1 MGKHY
6 NQTVL
11 NSVSEHVAEAV
22 AVELQ
27 EQPWWLRYKGTIM
40 LILQAIAWVAGVI
53 PVYLADAPEWTAL
66 LVGGIGFFVT
76 TLTNRLTVDGVT
88 PSMAPRLADQ
98 AERRE
103 AAETPN
109 TCLLYTSP
117 SPRDLSTSRMPSSA

>member
-6 NQTVL
+6 KNPVL
-11 NSVSEHVAEAV
+11 TTVSEQVAEAV

-40 LILQAIAWVAGVI
+40 LVLQAIAWVAGVI

-66 LVGGIGFFVT
+66 LIGGIGFFVT

-98 AERRE
+98 AART
-103 AAETPN
+103 ETAN
-109 TCLLYTSP
+109 TPASLPVYTGP
-117 SPRDLSTSRMPSSA
+117 TTAGE

>member
-1 MGKHY
+1 
-6 NQTVL
+6 
-11 NSVSEHVAEAV
+11 
-22 AVELQ
+22 
-27 EQPWWLRYKGTIM
+27 M

-109 TCLLYTSP
+109 TLPVYTGP
-117 SPRDLSTSRMPSSA
+117 TTAGE

>member
-6 NQTVL
+6 KNPVFTT
-11 NSVSEHVAEAV
+11 VSEQVAEAV

-40 LILQAIAWVAGVI
+40 LVLQAVAWIAGVL
-53 PVYLADAPEWTAL
+53 PVYFADAPEWTVL
-66 LVGGIGFFVT
+66 LIGGIGFFVT

-98 AERRE
+98 AERVNKE
-103 AAETPN
+103 ATP
-109 TCLLYTSP
+109 TGLPVYTGP
-117 SPRDLSTSRMPSSA
+117 TTAGE

>member
-11 NSVSEHVAEAV
+11 NSVSEQVAEAV

-40 LILQAIAWVAGVI
+40 LVLQAIAWVAGVI
-53 PVYLADAPEWTAL
+53 PVYLADAPEWTVI

-98 AERRE
+98 A
-103 AAETPN
+103 
-109 TCLLYTSP
+109 
-117 SPRDLSTSRMPSSA
+117 

>member
-1 MGKHY
+1 MAKHY
-6 NQTVL
+6 NPGLTTIGEQ
-11 NSVSEHVAEAV
+11 VAEAV

-27 EQPWWLRYKGTIM
+27 EQPWWLRYKGSIM
-40 LILQAIAWVAGVI
+40 LVLQAVAWVAGVL

-66 LVGGIGFFVT
+66 LVGGVGFFVT

-103 AAETPN
+103 QQDAPTALPV
-109 TCLLYTSP
+109 YTGP
-117 SPRDLSTSRMPSSA
+117 TTARE

>member
-1 MGKHY
+1 MAKHY
-6 NQTVL
+6 NQAVL

-40 LILQAIAWVAGVI
+40 LVLQAVAWVAGVL

-98 AERRE
+98 AART
-103 AAETPN
+103 ETANSPAS
-109 TCLLYTSP
+109 LPVYTGP
-117 SPRDLSTSRMPSSA
+117 TTAGE

>member
-1 MGKHY
+1 MGRHY

-11 NSVSEHVAEAV
+11 NSVSERVAEAV

-40 LILQAIAWVAGVI
+40 LVLQAVAWVAGVL
-53 PVYLADAPEWTAL
+53 PVYLADAPEWTVL
-66 LVGGIGFFVT
+66 LIGGIGFFVT

-103 AAETPN
+103 AAEAPN
-109 TCLLYTSP
+109 SLPVYTGP
-117 SPRDLSTSRMPSSA
+117 TTAGE

>member
-1 MGKHY
+1 MARHY
-6 NQTVL
+6 NQAVL

-40 LILQAIAWVAGVI
+40 LILQAVAWVAGVI
-53 PVYLADAPEWTAL
+53 PVYFADAPEWTVL

-88 PSMAPRLADQ
+88 PSMAPRLANQVD
-98 AERRE
+98 R
-103 AAETPN
+103 AETANAPAS
-109 TCLLYTSP
+109 LPVYTGP
-117 SPRDLSTSRMPSSA
+117 TTAGE

>member
-6 NQTVL
+6 NQAAL
-11 NSVSEHVAEAV
+11 AGISERVAEAV

-27 EQPWWLRYKGTIM
+27 EQPWWLRYKGSIM
-40 LILQAIAWVAGVI
+40 LILQAVAWVAGVI
-53 PVYLADAPEWTAL
+53 PVYLADAPEWTII

-103 AAETPN
+103 AAEAPTSLPV
-109 TCLLYTSP
+109 YTGP
-117 SPRDLSTSRMPSSA
+117 TTAGE

>member
-1 MGKHY
+1 MAKHY

-40 LILQAIAWVAGVI
+40 LVLQAVAWVAGVL

-88 PSMAPRLADQ
+88 PSMAPRLANQ
-98 AERRE
+98 ADRAE
-103 AAETPN
+103 ATNAPAS
-109 TCLLYTSP
+109 LPVYTGP
-117 SPRDLSTSRMPSSA
+117 TTAGE

>member
-11 NSVSEHVAEAV
+11 NSVSERVAEAV

-40 LILQAIAWVAGVI
+40 LVLQAVAWVAGVI
-53 PVYLADAPEWTAL
+53 PVYLADAPEWTII

-88 PSMAPRLADQ
+88 PSMAPRLKDQ

-103 AAETPN
+103 ASEAPN
-109 TCLLYTSP
+109 SLPVYTGP
-117 SPRDLSTSRMPSSA
+117 TTAGE